1 MDTVN
6 SVNIHFFQVPP
17 YHELYR
23 VNTGLLPTDGWP
35 GLRTDAT
42 LTCHKAHWM
51 DSRQRMEGFLYRI
64 HHARRFQ
71 SVRLTDAEIQFNYG
85 YMKSKRHKVRRHS
98 SQPPLGKDNGNSKEN
113 PSDETNRQ
121 SKSKVKV
128 QMELS
133 YIRTDV
139 RLATAT
145 CWIKLRQLW

>member
-1 MDTVN
+1 
-6 SVNIHFFQVPP
+6 
-17 YHELYR
+17 
-23 VNTGLLPTDGWP
+23 
-35 GLRTDAT
+35 
-42 LTCHKAHWM
+42 
-51 DSRQRMEGFLYRI
+51 MEGFLYRI

-71 SVRLTDAEIQFNYG
+71 SVHLTDAELRMHEIQFNYG

-121 SKSKVKV
+121 SKSKAKV

-139 RLATAT
+139 GLATAT
-145 CWIKLRQLW
+145 C